1 MHQETARRH
10 WPGSLDRSRAA
21 RNDQDWYANLL
32 WCEGRPG
39 LLLTHAGTLFA
50 IFEAD
55 VGAAELRATGS
66 IVSSLFR
73 RERINQIDVVGEVDP
88 ATEFSANSVNVVFRQ
103 ELRDIVSS
111 LRPPNLDLMSH
122 RISKRCRIV
131 LQKAKCPMVSST
143 LHRDGL
149 NRVSTPSTFLR
160 AARPFTQVGPWHHV
174 ARRNCHRR

>member
-1 MHQETARRH
+1 MVPRCTKKQLAVIGRVRLTDLA
-10 WPGSLDRSRAA
+10 PA

-73 RERINQIDVVGEVDP
+73 RERINEL
-88 ATEFSANSVNVVFRQ
+88 TSSA
-103 ELRDIVSS
+103 
-111 LRPPNLDLMSH
+111 
-122 RISKRCRIV
+122 K
-131 LQKAKCPMVSST
+131 ST
-143 LHRDGL
+143 LRQSSQ
-149 NRVSTPSTFLR
+149 RIQSTSYFGKSSVTSSP
-160 AARPFTQVGPWHHV
+160 PFVPPTLI
-174 ARRNCHRR
+174 